1 MVPNGLS
8 FRQAEENDIPKILA
22 FIRELAVY
30 EKMEEQAVAT
40 AGLLKEWLF
49 EKKTATVFFAVF
61 EGKEIGYSL
70 FFHNFSTFLG
80 KPGIYIEDLFILPDY
95 RGRGFGRAFL
105 KNIAKMAAD
114 EGCGRV
120 EWACLDWNKPSIA
133 FYLSLG
139 AEQLGE
145 WTTYRLTG
153 ENFAR
158 LAAGG

>member
-1 MVPNGLS
+1 MLPNGLT
-8 FRQAEENDIPKILA
+8 FRQAEEKDIPKILA
-22 FIRELAVY
+22 FIRELAIY
-30 EKMEEQAVAT
+30 EKMEEQAIAT
-40 AGLLKEWLF
+40 AKLLKEWLF

-105 KNIAKMAAD
+105 ATIAKMAAD

-153 ENFAR
+153 ENLR
-158 LAAGG
+158 KLAEGK